1 MTNFAIILAGG
12 MGNRIGGDVPKQLL
26 PLGDGRSILEHSVEA
41 FERADCISAIGIVM
55 HADYITTAHELIRK
69 NSWTK
74 VKFVIA
80 GGRERWESSVNA
92 IREIEKIVDTE
103 VQKDSTNV
111 LLHDAARPFVSQ
123 RIIADVCA
131 ALEKHKA
138 ATVATPATD
147 TIYMVDADVVRSI
160 PPRAQLMCAQ
170 TPQGFRLGTIA
181 QAYRLALNDAAMQ
194 ATDDCGILHRYLP
207 NVPIAIVLGEAGNR
221 KITYPE
227 DLNSRAYKIV
237 KSETDDAIK

>member
-12 MGNRIGGDVPKQLL
+12 MGSRIGGDVPKQLL

-41 FERADCISAIGIVM
+41 FEQADGISTIGIVM
-55 HADYITTAHELIRK
+55 HTNYIAIAQDLIRR
-69 NSWTK
+69 NGWTK

-92 IREIEKIVDTE
+92 IREIEKIIETE
-103 VQKDSTNV
+103 EQKNDINV
-111 LLHDAARPFVSQ
+111 LLHDAARPFVSG
-123 RIIADVCA
+123 RIIASVCA

-147 TIYMVDADVVRSI
+147 TIYMVDDDVVRSI

-181 QAYRLALNDAAMQ
+181 QAYRLALKDPAMR
-194 ATDDCGILHRYLP
+194 ATDDCGILHHYLP
-207 NVPIAIVLGEAGNR
+207 DVPITIVQGEAANR
-221 KITYPE
+221 KITFRE
-227 DLNSRAYKIV
+227 DLGER
-237 KSETDDAIK
+237 

>member
-12 MGNRIGGDVPKQLL
+12 MGSRIGGDVPKQLL

-41 FERADCISAIGIVM
+41 FELADCISAIGIVM
-55 HADYITTAHELIRK
+55 HANYIAAAQNLIRK
-69 NSWTK
+69 NGWTK

-92 IREIEKIVDTE
+92 IREIEIGTKE
-103 VQKDSTNV
+103 QKNGINV
-111 LLHDAARPFVSQ
+111 LLHDAARPFVSE

-131 ALEKHKA
+131 ALEKHEA

-147 TIYMVDADVVRSI
+147 TIYMVDGDVVRSI

-181 QAYRLALNDAAMQ
+181 QAYRLALKDSAMQ

-207 NVPIAIVLGEAGNR
+207 DVPIAIVQGEAANR
-221 KITYPE
+221 KITFRE
-227 DLNSRAYKIV
+227 DLGER
-237 KSETDDAIK
+237 

>member
-1 MTNFAIILAGG
+1 MRSDRMTNFAIILAGG
-12 MGNRIGGDVPKQLL
+12 MGSRIGGDVPKQLL
-26 PLGDGRSILEHSVEA
+26 PLSDGRSILEHSVEA
-41 FERADCISAIGIVM
+41 FERADCISAVGIVM
-55 HADYITTAHELIRK
+55 HADYIVTTQELIRK

-92 IREIEKIVDTE
+92 IREIEKTVNTE

-131 ALEKHKA
+131 ALEKHEA
-138 ATVATPATD
+138 VTVAVP
-147 TIYMVDADVVRSI
+147 
-160 PPRAQLMCAQ
+160 
-170 TPQGFRLGTIA
+170 
-181 QAYRLALNDAAMQ
+181 
-194 ATDDCGILHRYLP
+194 ATDDCGILHRNLP

-221 KITYPE
+221 KITFRE
-227 DLNSRAYKIV
+227 DLSNQ
-237 KSETDDAIK
+237 